1 MIVWRWSWVVVC
13 SGEGSQL
20 SGNSDERN
28 LAVMA
33 RAILVHPDTIKVMYF
48 AWMINYGDRQNWC
61 QLWTDSA
68 RWMGRTCVY
77 IYRNCFVLMSDSIV
91 TFVTAVSSQLI
102 VMIVS
107 FMKLQ
112 QAVSIYH
119 DWTHITDQGS
129 CRSLKV
135 LEFFSRFSMPG
146 KSTDM
151 VLESPWICVWK
162 SLKVL
167 ELDFLEHRDR
177 TSDFYHQMRFLGSNA
192 REMR

>member
-1 MIVWRWSWVVVC
+1 
-13 SGEGSQL
+13 
-20 SGNSDERN
+20 
-28 LAVMA
+28 
-33 RAILVHPDTIKVMYF
+33 
-48 AWMINYGDRQNWC
+48 
-61 QLWTDSA
+61 
-68 RWMGRTCVY
+68 MGRTCVY

-102 VMIVS
+102 VTIVS

-135 LEFFSRFSMPG
+135 LEFFPDFQC
-146 KSTDM
+146 
-151 VLESPWICVWK
+151 LESQQTW

-167 ELDFLEHRDR
+167 ESVSE
-177 TSDFYHQMRFLGSNA
+177 SP
-192 REMR
+192 